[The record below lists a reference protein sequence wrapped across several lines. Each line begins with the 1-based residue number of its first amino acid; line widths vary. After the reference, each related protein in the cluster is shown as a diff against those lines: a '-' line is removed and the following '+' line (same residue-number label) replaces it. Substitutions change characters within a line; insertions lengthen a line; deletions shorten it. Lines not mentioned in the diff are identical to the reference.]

1 MDVLHHDLKTVEAA
15 CLGYLYFTTET
26 LDKVLIDDAVR
37 SGEEGEDVGDEVA
50 LVVIQSVVPVVEVF
64 GEVNFFGGPERG
76 FRLLVH
82 LPYLVENICKPRT
95 TEHNMRVPR
104 GVDTN
109 LMILDGEEDEAVRIF
124 L

>member
-1 MDVLHHDLKTVEAA
+1 M
-15 CLGYLYFTTET
+15 
-26 LDKVLIDDAVR
+26 
-37 SGEEGEDVGDEVA
+37 GDEVA

-82 LPYLVENICKPRT
+82 LPYLVESTCKPRVT
-95 TEHNMRVPR
+95 KHKIRVPR
-104 GVDTN
+104 RVDTN
-109 LMILDGEEDEAVRIF
+109 LMILNGEEHEAVRIF